1 MTLIGSSIALSA
13 LTGLELPA
21 EQAEVFRSLGAKTVV
36 ITCGSSGT
44 VVRTSDEAFE
54 ASAFQMEFVDGTG
67 SGDAF
72 AAGFILGLLQ
82 GVSMRRCVELGS
94 ALGASCVRKTGA
106 TAGVFTRSELE
117 QFLSENKLPS
127 ATP

>member
-1 MTLIGSSIALSA
+1 
-13 LTGLELPA
+13 
-21 EQAEVFRSLGAKTVV
+21 
-36 ITCGSSGT
+36 
-44 VVRTSDEAFE
+44 
-54 ASAFQMEFVDGTG
+54 MEFVDGTG

-106 TAGVFTRSELE
+106 TAGVFTRFELE